1 MPNKELCMV
10 TEVDPGRVAFA
21 LAQTTLSMLVA
32 SGVLDERTVKA
43 AADDI
48 EEDRDLGLSAHEA
61 GTLADILRSS
71 SM

>member
-1 MPNKELCMV
+1 MAAEI
-10 TEVDPGRVAFA
+10 DPGRVAFA

-32 SGVLDERTVKA
+32 SGVLDQEVVKA
-43 AADDI
+43 AA
-48 EEDRDLGLSAHEA
+48 EDLEQDGDLGMSETEI